1 MPRQAIAQIERAEE
15 TARSILQQAQKDA
28 REQLAEAQR
37 VSAAKLADAKRQL
50 AELSN
55 AAIQKQKLSDE
66 AYTAGQMEK
75 IKQECESIEEKTC
88 ANIEKAV
95 IHVMERVM
103 N

>member
-1 MPRQAIAQIERAEE
+1 MSRQAIAQIEKAEE
-15 TARSILQQAQKDA
+15 TARSILLAAQKEA

-37 VSAAKLADAKRQL
+37 ISAQKQADAKRRL

-55 AAIQKQKLSDE
+55 AAAEKQKLADE
-66 AYTAGQMEK
+66 AYTAEQLEK
-75 IKQECESIEEKTC
+75 TRAECEAIEEKTS

>member
-1 MPRQAIAQIERAEE
+1 MSRQAIAQIEKAEE
-15 TARSILQQAQKDA
+15 TARSILLAAQKEA

-37 VSAAKLADAKRQL
+37 ISAQKLADAKRRL

-55 AAIQKQKLSDE
+55 AAAEKQRLADE
-66 AYTAGQMEK
+66 AYTAEQLEK
-75 IKQECESIEEKTC
+75 TRLECESIEEKTS